1 MSRKTFFALFLTA
14 ALCTLT
20 SASVIAQNS
29 PVRGEVKLQKAD
41 GTVVPV
47 VDALVEAFRTD
58 IGSGKMPEA
67 KTNKRGEFSF
77 VGFPL
82 GQKYVLTVSGPGI
95 GPRIQPDVKGGME
108 RIMFVVNEG
117 DGRRLTETEAR
128 EAAAAAAN
136 LPPGGAAEVSAETKK
151 QQEELQKK
159 TAKILES
166 NKKAEDANKVVNAA
180 LKAGAAALTA
190 QNYDLAITEFD
201 KGIEADPDFEGSAP
215 VLLNYKG
222 VALQKRALTAYNAAA
237 QGDPTGRTAAIEKS
251 KPDLENAIAAFNRGL
266 EILKNAPAPSAAE
279 QSKFNLTKTQLLTHL
294 LDTHG
299 FAARIAPDPAR
310 DALANGVLEQYLA
323 AETDA
328 VKRTPIL
335 LAYAG
340 NMNGAGELKPATA
353 AYRKVLEAD
362 PNNLDAL
369 AGLGLALYSEGSMT
383 SPPNKEFLQEGLNYM
398 QKFVDTA
405 PETHKLKQSTKDII
419 EELKNEQKLAPQK
432 TAPARRKG

>member
-1 MSRKTFFALFLTA
+1 M
-14 ALCTLT
+14 
-20 SASVIAQNS
+20 
-29 PVRGEVKLQKAD
+29 
-41 GTVVPV
+41 
-47 VDALVEAFRTD
+47 
-58 IGSGKMPEA
+58 
-67 KTNKRGEFSF
+67 
-77 VGFPL
+77 
-82 GQKYVLTVSGPGI
+82 
-95 GPRIQPDVKGGME
+95 
-108 RIMFVVNEG
+108 
-117 DGRRLTETEAR
+117 
-128 EAAAAAAN
+128 
-136 LPPGGAAEVSAETKK
+136 
-151 QQEELQKK
+151 
-159 TAKILES
+159 
-166 NKKAEDANKVVNAA
+166 
-180 LKAGAAALTA
+180 
-190 QNYDLAITEFD
+190 
-201 KGIEADPDFEGSAP
+201 
-215 VLLNYKG
+215 
-222 VALQKRALTAYNAAA
+222 
-237 QGDPTGRTAAIEKS
+237 
-251 KPDLENAIAAFNRGL
+251 
-266 EILKNAPAPSAAE
+266 
-279 QSKFNLTKTQLLTHL
+279 HL

-310 DALANGVLEQYLA
+310 DALSNGVLEQYLA